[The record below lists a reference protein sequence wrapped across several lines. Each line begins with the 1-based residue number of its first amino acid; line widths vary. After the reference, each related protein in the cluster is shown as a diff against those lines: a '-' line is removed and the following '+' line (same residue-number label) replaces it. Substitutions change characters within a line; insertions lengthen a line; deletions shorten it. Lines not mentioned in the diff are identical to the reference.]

1 MPKSTLICSA
11 MKRLA
16 IPILAL
22 LLVVGC
28 TTNSDV
34 TTESGEYEP
43 TWESLSRHQEIP
55 EWLHDAKLGI
65 YFHWGV
71 FTVPAFGSEW
81 YPYNMYRENN
91 AVHRHHVATY
101 GKDFNYHQFVDQFT
115 GEEFDAK
122 EWAKLFKDSGAKFAG
137 PCALHH
143 DGFAMWD
150 SDLTP
155 WNSMDRG
162 PKRDITGEFLRE
174 LKALNLK
181 TITTFHHARNMQRNA
196 NTPEEW
202 ASTGAHNCGYNSH
215 FAYDPSLITSSED
228 EELQMMYGNQG
239 EEKFLKYWYDIVDE
253 VATKYSPD
261 MIWFDSWLNMIP
273 EELRQEM
280 VANYYN
286 KARAKGQ
293 DVTIGYKQ
301 EDLPLDVG
309 ILDIEQGG
317 KTDISER
324 VWMTDITISNSSWSY
339 VEGQTYK
346 APELVLR
353 NMIDVWSKNGI
364 VLLNISP
371 TSHGVIPE
379 AQREVLRPIG
389 EWLAKY
395 GEAVYETRPFSK
407 YGWGATVAKAGSHGG
422 QSSKVEYSA
431 SDIRYTLSKDNK
443 TLYVTFLGAPKPGTK
458 VYFPDFAP
466 HRYPTPTPIKRVTLL
481 GSDVEVEYYPSTDRA
496 LLVIPDAE
504 MDEMATVFKFEL
516 E

>member
-1 MPKSTLICSA
+1 
-11 MKRLA
+11 MKRVIL
-16 IPILAL
+16 PILAAM
-22 LLVVGC
+22 VAMSC
-28 TTNSDV
+28 TSNSC
-34 TTESGEYEP
+34 TSSSGTAESSATKCGKYEP
-43 TWESLSRHQEIP
+43 TWESLSAHNEVP
-55 EWLHDAKLGI
+55 EWLQDAKLGI

-71 FTVPAFGSEW
+71 YTVPAFGSEW
-81 YPYNMYRENN
+81 YPFNMYREGTP
-91 AVHRHHVATY
+91 VRKHHLATY
-101 GKDFNYHQFVDQFT
+101 GADFDYHQFVDQFT
-115 GEEFDAK
+115 GEKFDAK
-122 EWAKLFKDSGAKFAG
+122 EWAQLFKNSGAKFSG

-143 DGFAMWD
+143 DGFAMWA
-150 SDLTP
+150 SELTP
-155 WNSMDRG
+155 WNSKDRG
-162 PKRDITGEFLRE
+162 PKRDILGELTTELRK
-174 LKALNLK
+174 LDLK
-181 TITTFHHARNMQRNA
+181 TIATFHHARNMQRNA
-196 NTPEEW
+196 NCPKEW
-202 ASTGAHNCGYNSH
+202 ASKGAKNCGYDSH
-215 FAYDPSLITSSED
+215 FAYDPSLITSTKD

-273 EELRQEM
+273 EKLRQEM

-286 KARAKGQ
+286 KAKARGQ
-293 DVTIGYKQ
+293 EVTIGYKQ
-301 EDLPLDVG
+301 EDLPLEVG

-324 VWMTDITISNSSWSY
+324 AWMTDITISNFSWSY
-339 VEGQTYK
+339 VNRQTYR

-364 VLLNISP
+364 VLLNVSP

-379 AQREVLRPIG
+379 AQRAVLKPIG

-395 GEAVYETRPFSK
+395 GEAVYGTRPFSK
-407 YGWGATVAKAGSHGG
+407 YGWGSTVAKAGSHGG

-431 SDIRYTLSKDNK
+431 ADVRYTLAKDNSA
-443 TLYVTFLGAPKPGTK
+443 LYVTFLGAPKAGK
-458 VYFPDFAP
+458 KIFFRDFAP

-481 GSDVEVEYYPSTDRA
+481 GSGTEVEFQMSKDSPYI
-496 LLVIPDAE
+496 VIPDAE